1 MAGSRSRGVS
11 RDRLRSDS
19 YARTSMREH
28 SGVLA
33 YTVPYASILLGSLI
47 PSFAFA
53 SAMPFL
59 PPMGFLFLL
68 TWRIMRPGFF
78 PTWIGFP
85 LGMFDDLFSGQPF
98 GSAILLWS
106 LMLIVLEILEARF
119 PWRGFWQ
126 DWFTAGI
133 CIVLYI
139 LAAMLVSGVLPNI
152 HQLFAAVPQLL
163 LSVLLYPIIAR
174 MVAVLDKFRLTRFKV
189 IS

>member
-1 MAGSRSRGVS
+1 MARSRSRTPS

-19 YARTSMREH
+19 YSRTSMRER

-33 YTVPYASILLGSLI
+33 YTIPYASILLGSLL
-47 PSFAFA
+47 PSLAF
-53 SAMPFL
+53 SSVMPFL
-59 PPMGFLFLL
+59 PPMGFIFLL
-68 TWRIMRPGFF
+68 TWRIMRPGLL
-78 PTWIGFP
+78 PMWIGFP

-106 LMLIVLEILEARF
+106 VTLITIEILEARF

-126 DWFTAGI
+126 DWFTATIGI
-133 CIVLYI
+133 VVYI
-139 LAAMLVSGVLPNI
+139 TAAMLVSGVLPNI
-152 HQLFAAVPQLL
+152 HQLFANLPQLL

-174 MVAVLDKFRLTRFKV
+174 MVASLDKLRLKRFKV